1 MAASSSKQPRGGLP
15 AAKRTAELK
24 ASKPSKTTSRKGKG
38 REPVLAD
45 STNAQGSVVGG
56 EGEGVAV
63 WNWVSLTES
72 AVSKCSPVFT
82 KNGSYFFSLVGASV
96 KVHSTTTGRIVSTL
110 TAPCPEGRESRSQAL
125 TCAIINPQNAFQ
137 LITGSLNGCISV
149 WDFME
154 ATLLQVFDIE
164 KPIHH
169 LCAHHRLK
177 DVVFVTTTKT
187 NRGRKDESGAVLRV
201 SLLRSSS
208 TSKLVQ
214 KPEDVLSVGKTRS
227 PMGLALSPSGDW
239 LVAIGGNT
247 SYVAATS
254 ALQSGFTKFVSPEH
268 LTCLAFHPTEE
279 YYATGDSKGCVRLW
293 YCIGQNPQI
302 ETVGLEKKS
311 QTSSFHWHAHAVAS
325 IAFTSNGAYLLSGGE
340 ESVLVIWQVH
350 TGRKEFVPRVGAAI
364 NAITVLREGD
374 GPEEYLLGLVDA
386 TYLFINPASLKVSR
400 TFSQIKLD
408 PSSST
413 THSNDAPLAIHRLTS
428 TIVLPSSHPSSL
440 QVYAPFSSELV
451 SEIEISP
458 SNRISR
464 RDETPIEAYR
474 VENTQISASGE
485 WMVTLDCRAG
495 DENFRGDIFLKF
507 WKWHHKP
514 GVWILNTR
522 IDHPH
527 DLGAVTSMA
536 FKSSDSDDPLQL
548 VTTGADSHVKI
559 WRLKS
564 IKTPGEVEESWV
576 IRSAIKFKDG
586 SPSHASWSHDGSI
599 LAASCGPHV
608 ALYEPSTSAFLC
620 NLTSPQCKNITSAY
634 FIGRSARYLAAMSP
648 VSVTLWDIVSQ
659 TVRWRFVS
667 SQSLDFLVPHSTC
680 DSFVL
685 MAKPTESVE
694 QPETCAWTFDVSSSV
709 PTSTQRLPY
718 GFRNVMWYSL
728 PFVAPT
734 SASNFRLVGITRS
747 WGVVI
752 MGQGIQP
759 LSQGS
764 PGTERL
770 SGEAPAKK
778 TLFQDVFGVSLLDAV
793 TTASAS
799 VEEVTRSR
807 RRKERRT
814 LVDGPTHSM
823 PPLDTVFDTF
833 VDFVIQERAAPAL
846 PNKGDSSHD
855 MEVEEAAEDPV
866 VRERKYT
873 RIVDD
878 AEMQV
883 FVDLFKRQAI
893 DHVRPRTT
901 HVNGHATRKANGT
914 TNGNTNGAH
923 HRTPQ
928 PPKPTDPSPNKKGT
942 KSSLQ
947 PTTPMPTVM
956 PSPSPSPINGRKRK
970 KSLD

>member
-15 AAKRTAELK
+15 AARKSAELK

-45 STNAQGSVVGG
+45 STNAQGSVADGGG
-56 EGEGVAV
+56 EETPA
-63 WNWVSLTES
+63 WNWVCLTES
-72 AVSKCSPVFT
+72 AASRCSPVFT
-82 KNGSYFFSLVGASV
+82 KNGSYFFSLVGPSV

-137 LITGSLNGCISV
+137 LITGSLNGYVSV

-177 DVVFVTTTKT
+177 DVVFVTTTKA
-187 NRGRKDESGAVLRV
+187 NRGRKDESGVVLRV
-201 SLLRSSS
+201 SLLRGSS

-214 KPEDVLSVGKTRS
+214 KPEEVLSVGKTRS
-227 PMGLALSPSGDW
+227 PTGLALSPSGDW

-247 SYVAATS
+247 SYIAPTS
-254 ALQSGFTKFVSPEH
+254 ALQSGFTKFVSPDH

-293 YCIGQNPQI
+293 YCIGQNPQV
-302 ETVGLEKKS
+302 ETFGLEKKS

-325 IAFTSNGAYLLSGGE
+325 VAFTSNGSYLLSGGE

-364 NAITVLREGD
+364 NSITVLREGD

-400 TFSQIKLD
+400 TISQIKLD

-413 THSNDAPLAIHRLTS
+413 AHSNAAPLAIHGLTS

-440 QVYAPFSSELV
+440 QVYAPSSSELV

-474 VENTQISASGE
+474 IEHTQISASGE
-485 WMVTLDCRAG
+485 WMATLDCRAG
-495 DENFRGDIFLKF
+495 DDSFRGDIFLKF
-507 WKWHHKP
+507 WKWDHKSS
-514 GVWILNTR
+514 VWILNTR

-536 FKSSDSDDPLQL
+536 FRSSDSDDVLQL
-548 VTTGADSHVKI
+548 VTTGADSHVKV
-559 WRLKS
+559 WRLRS
-564 IKTPGEVEESWV
+564 TKTSGELEESWM
-576 IRSAIKFKDG
+576 IRSAIKLKDG

-608 ALYEPSTSAFLC
+608 ALYEPSTSALLC
-620 NLTSPQCKNITSAY
+620 NLTSPQCKNITSTY
-634 FIGRSARYLAAMSP
+634 FIGRSGRYLATMSL
-648 VSVTLWDIVSQ
+648 VSVTLWDVVSQ

-667 SQSLDFLVPHSTC
+667 SQPLDFLVPHSSC

-685 MAKPTESVE
+685 LAKPTQSSE
-694 QPETCAWTFDVSSSV
+694 QPETCAWTFGVSSST
-709 PTSTQRLPY
+709 PISTQRLPHA
-718 GFRNVMWYSL
+718 FRNVVWYSL
-728 PFVAPT
+728 PFVAPS
-734 SASNFRLVGITRS
+734 SASSFRIVGITRS

-752 MGQGIQP
+752 MGQGIQA
-759 LSQGS
+759 LSHGGS
-764 PGTERL
+764 GKERL
-770 SGEAPAKK
+770 EGEAPTRK
-778 TLFQDVFGVSLLDAV
+778 TLFQDVFGVSLFDAATA
-793 TTASAS
+793 TTTGA
-799 VEEVTRSR
+799 EEATRSR
-807 RRKERRT
+807 RGKERRI
-814 LVDGPTHSM
+814 LVDEPAYSM

-833 VDFVIQERAAPAL
+833 IDSVVQERATPAL
-846 PNKGDSSHD
+846 PDVGDASQD
-855 MEVEEAAEDPV
+855 MEVEEEAEQDLV

-873 RIVDD
+873 RVVDD

-883 FVDLFKRQAI
+883 FIDLFRRQAI
-893 DHVRPRTT
+893 DHVRPRTAP
-901 HVNGHATRKANGT
+901 VNGYATRKANGT
-914 TNGNTNGAH
+914 TNGSANGAH

-928 PPKPTDPSPNKKGT
+928 PPQPKPMAPSPNKKGT
-942 KSSLQ
+942 KSFVQ
-947 PTTPMPTVM
+947 TTPTVM
-956 PSPSPSPINGRKRK
+956 PSPSPSPINGKKRK